1 MKPSHVRQN
10 KGTLMKQNQTK
21 QRTDMEENKQKNDF
35 KKLQIINKTKNRLT
49 QTETYQK
56 TN

>member
-1 MKPSHVRQN
+1 
-10 KGTLMKQNQTK
+10 
-21 QRTDMEENKQKNDF
+21 MEENKQKNDF